1 MGESNIPP
9 LGPLD
14 NTAKDNSPNTSPTI
28 PLFDATDLS
37 EAQITSPEYR
47 DTANRGHLSHHH
59 RCTVTDPSSYNSG
72 GAISVAGFTITVPK
86 NTQVGFPAAWVSW
99 RDFCSDVSFMRGF
112 EIVVVGNTIP
122 VHGPVAGQIF
132 ISQFGTSLGRGQIAS
147 ISFDGSIQLS
157 NGGPKLRI
165 NDPNGVYSAGYTA
178 HPFWTA
184 DDENPS
190 ISSFS
195 GFPMCVPR
203 NASDPL
209 CPMSNR
215 PTLGGGSK
223 QGTFTAPD
231 PMVMAPFVVGD
242 FVEYAGVWIGSASEM
257 LVYEMVATNAQI
269 LTPASFPPFIR
280 MEDVLIGVYSGDANA
295 EVAQTRF
302 IGYTSA
308 ASGTS
313 SLTIHAVTGFD
324 VCTGNITTRP
334 VSSGSLIPGQVRNK
348 FRTGITSVAGDVYDR
363 EYVIMST
370 TNPVRTKN
378 GILAGQYIQP
388 VTEWIQPELTTPG
401 LPPIPNDFTAMEHLV
416 KGLGKDEEGHVWG
429 PLDPFPQSGVTV
441 GQPVAQDC
449 PPPPAAEPSPTT
461 PSTPPSD
468 DPNQPPATTVIPPPP
483 TTTTTS
489 AIPTPTKDTVRVV
502 SAQWISSGSGTL
514 TVTCTSSN
522 TNNSLVGMLLD
533 TPVQLGL
540 VMTPSQ
546 TQPGTWTFSSVKIK
560 QVTTVTCR
568 SKLGGSGTGGVA
580 GKTRRRRGQDIG
592 GGEGEAMGKRKETT
606 SRGKGGI
613 LRWRRRRAEEIV
625 EEGGEEGGKEGGKE
639 MKGGNGKG
647 DGVVTV

>member
-1 MGESNIPP
+1 MSY
-9 LGPLD
+9 
-14 NTAKDNSPNTSPTI
+14 S
-28 PLFDATDLS
+28 
-37 EAQITSPEYR
+37 
-47 DTANRGHLSHHH
+47 
-59 RCTVTDPSSYNSG
+59 CTVTDGTYNSG
-72 GAISVAGFTITVPK
+72 GTISVAGFTIKVPK
-86 NTQVGFPAAWVSW
+86 NTQVGFPAAWVPW
-99 RDFCSDVSFMRGF
+99 PEFCADIAFMRGF
-112 EIVVVGNTIP
+112 EVVVVGNNIP
-122 VHGPVAGQIF
+122 VHGPTAGQIF

-147 ISFDGSIQLS
+147 VSYDGSIQLS
-157 NGGPKLRI
+157 NGPKLRI
-165 NDPNGVYSAGYTA
+165 NDPNGVYSVGYTS

-203 NASDPL
+203 NSSDPL

-215 PTLGGGSK
+215 PTVGGSK

-231 PMVMAPFVVGD
+231 PMVMAPLVPGD
-242 FVEYAGVWIGSASEM
+242 FVEYAGVWAGGEM
-257 LVYEMVATNAQI
+257 LVYELVAANAQI
-269 LTPASFPPFIR
+269 LTPSTFPPFIR
-280 MEDVLIGVYSGDANA
+280 MEDVLIGVFSADPNA

-313 SLTIHAVTGFD
+313 TLTIHAVTGFD

-334 VSSGSLIPGQVRNK
+334 VSGGSLITGQVRNK

-370 TNPVRTKN
+370 TNPVKTRN

-401 LPPIPNDFTAMEHLV
+401 LPPIPNDFANMEHLV
-416 KGLGKDEEGHVWG
+416 TGLGKDEEGRVWG

-441 GQPVAQDC
+441 GQPVINDC
-449 PPPPAAEPSPTT
+449 PPPPPEPS
-461 PSTPPSD
+461 PSTPPTPPDD
-468 DPNQPPATTVIPPPP
+468 DPTNPQPEPTTTVETPPP

-489 AIPTPTKDTVRVV
+489 AVPTPTKDTVRIV

-522 TNNSLVGMLLD
+522 TNNTLVGMLLD
-533 TPVQLGL
+533 TPVQIGL
-540 VMTPSQ
+540 VMTGS
-546 TQPGTWTFSSVKIK
+546 TTNPGTWTFSSVKIK

-568 SKLGGSGTGGVA
+568 SKLGGSATGAVA
-580 GKTRRRRGQDIG
+580 GKKRSLEGIVEVDERGEVGVGKREGGEREDTRRRRRS
-592 GGEGEAMGKRKETT
+592 K
-606 SRGKGGI
+606 
-613 LRWRRRRAEEIV
+613 RRA
-625 EEGGEEGGKEGGKE
+625 
-639 MKGGNGKG
+639 
-647 DGVVTV
+647 VVGRGM